1 MRHRLDQFFRQLH
14 LAGGIVKW
22 AIISRLARLAA
33 LFRSPRQILSSWP
46 EVPALSPRIAI
57 FMHFDRRGRV
67 SPTAI
72 FYIKELIA
80 GGYCVVFVTN
90 PGRLTPEGEAELR
103 KLCVAIF
110 IGRNIGYDFGAWR
123 DVIEKLTLPAQD
135 TRELVILND
144 SMYGPL
150 RPLSAML
157 ARIDYTQADI
167 WGLTESWQH
176 RYHMQSFFLGFGA
189 KALQSPAFAE
199 FWRDVRPAPFKTF
212 IVREYEIGLTQKMLK
227 AGLRCRTIWPYDALV
242 NQVASAQMLEALARA
257 ERLKLARADPI
268 ILSRKRQIT
277 RIRAASA
284 HQIALNPS
292 ADLWRQLLLGGFPFI
307 KRELLRKN
315 PSHVEDIG
323 DWVTVLRDELG
334 LDPEPVL
341 AELRGGLKNRAP

>member
-123 DVIEKLTLPAQD
+123 EMIETFQLPTPE
-135 TRELVILND
+135 TRELIIVND

-150 RPLSAML
+150 RNL
-157 ARIDYTQADI
+157 DVT
-167 WGLTESWQH
+167 GH
-176 RYHMQSFFLGFGA
+176 LGR
-189 KALQSPAFAE
+189 S
-199 FWRDVRPAPFKTF
+199 D
-212 IVREYEIGLTQKMLK
+212 
-227 AGLRCRTIWPYDALV
+227 
-242 NQVASAQMLEALARA
+242 
-257 ERLKLARADPI
+257 
-268 ILSRKRQIT
+268 
-277 RIRAASA
+277 
-284 HQIALNPS
+284 
-292 ADLWRQLLLGGFPFI
+292 
-307 KRELLRKN
+307 
-315 PSHVEDIG
+315 
-323 DWVTVLRDELG
+323 
-334 LDPEPVL
+334 
-341 AELRGGLKNRAP
+341 